1 MLHASPTPLGC
12 CVFCLAGITQ
22 TLTAIDNSTYGPTG
36 LPVIGTVITIAEQ
49 GSMIARDGG
58 AAGVG

>member
-1 MLHASPTPLGC
+1 MRVRRPRVLRVLSGR
-12 CVFCLAGITQ
+12 VTQ

-36 LPVIGTVITIAEQ
+36 LPVISTVITIAEQ
-49 GSMIARDGG
+49 GSMIAQDGG

>member
-1 MLHASPTPLGC
+1 
-12 CVFCLAGITQ
+12 VFCLAGITQ